1 LPSSY
6 IKRTTGQGTASHLLS
21 YCVWNVA
28 SIFHASRSNFISR
41 KRKKSQSSVGNTYM
55 HYDEG
60 IHTLVE
66 YSTQLNSWKVLPTT
80 SRWDSNVL
88 QEIFSCCLGKKN
100 PANIVVSKETRCVRD
115 VITDNTHIVP
125 ENYKELSLSLHS
137 EGRYI
142 IFLNSVCMNDV
153 PKVLKSNS
161 VSRSRTQAVLYSFW
175 KRVIRSGACLTFSCL
190 QLTATEFRPD
200 TFGTS
205 IIHTKFKKILFY
217 WFFPT

>member
-1 LPSSY
+1 
-6 IKRTTGQGTASHLLS
+6 
-21 YCVWNVA
+21 
-28 SIFHASRSNFISR
+28 
-41 KRKKSQSSVGNTYM
+41 M
-55 HYDEG
+55 
-60 IHTLVE
+60 
-66 YSTQLNSWKVLPTT
+66 
-80 SRWDSNVL
+80 L

-161 VSRSRTQAVLYSFW
+161 VSRSRTQAVLYSF
-175 KRVIRSGACLTFSCL
+175 
-190 QLTATEFRPD
+190 
-200 TFGTS
+200 
-205 IIHTKFKKILFY
+205 
-217 WFFPT
+217 